1 MLRSFDYAAHIA
13 LRRQTDAG
21 AVHRDRLSSVEA
33 WLQFWQAWVHAAFLR
48 SYLSVLG
55 GSTLLPETPA
65 EISALLNAYVLDKAV
80 YEVGYE
86 LNNRPDWTYIP
97 VRGILQLLETQ

>member
-1 MLRSFDYAAHIA
+1 MRKSRVFGTFSEL
-13 LRRQTDAG
+13 
-21 AVHRDRLSSVEA
+21 
-33 WLQFWQAWVHAAFLR
+33 
-48 SYLSVLG
+48 
-55 GSTLLPETPA
+55 
-65 EISALLNAYVLDKAV
+65 LDKAV